1 MKLHKVINKGTD
13 TEQTKEYNI
22 EECLDKISDINYT
35 GALILHGT
43 KGDNNYI
50 TFDPLPDGQT
60 PYNAAIA
67 AYNAGQLVQI
77 DVAHPDGDWI
87 TILTLSRADIG
98 GLQFFNY
105 EKTINF
111 EEDRLQYVEMW
122 PDSTTIYHYILVSGD
137 STGVVPHI
145 GENGN
150 WYIGSTDTGKPSRG
164 QQGAKGDKGD
174 TGPAYVL
181 TDADKTSIKN
191 AVIAALPVYDG
202 GTV

>member
-1 MKLHKVINKGTD
+1 M
-13 TEQTKEYNI
+13 
-22 EECLDKISDINYT
+22 
-35 GALILHGT
+35 
-43 KGDNNYI
+43 
-50 TFDPLPDGQT
+50 
-60 PYNAAIA
+60 
-67 AYNAGQLVQI
+67 QI
-77 DVAHPDGDWI
+77 DVAHPDGDWN
-87 TILTLSRADIG
+87 TILTLSRVDMG

-105 EKTINF
+105 EQTIQF
-111 EEDRLQYVEMW
+111 EENRLQCVSMW
-122 PDSTTIYHYILVSGD
+122 PDSTAIYNYILVSED

-164 QQGAKGDKGD
+164 QQGTKGDKGD